1 MSLARYLP
9 ENRTARGAVLVL
21 GSLVGLLLITQVMLP
36 GSPGSSGRGTPPG
49 ILFDGAVSGLVM
61 SLTAA
66 GVVLIYRAMRIIN
79 FAQTAL
85 GVMGAN
91 LIFGLVQFTKLPF
104 PLAMLLGLGL
114 ATGAGAVAGLIML
127 RFFRA
132 SRLVLTVVSIV
143 AAGFIVSF
151 SYEILKLP
159 FLPDYSDLTAE
170 QQAGAAPI
178 QDLLPFP
185 GWHFDIGIVR
195 DFGFVH
201 VFAIE
206 AVVLCL
212 LALMA
217 FFRYTRSGV
226 AVRALAENPE
236 RASLLGIGVGGLTII
251 TWAMAGF
258 LSGVSTSVTGMLT
271 VPGAAGG
278 FAPSLLLV
286 AFAAAVIGRMES
298 IPVSVVAA
306 VFIATFN
313 RSFTWSFPGDRGLV
327 PVFLFL
333 MLGTALLLQRKT
345 ISRAESASVGWA
357 ATEEQRAIPKVLAGI
372 GSVRAARYGLYAA
385 GLVAIVVL
393 PFMGS
398 TAVVNLAGVIALSA
412 VVVVSIVVLT
422 GWGGQVSLGQW
433 AFAAVGAVVAGALTA
448 TAGLSFWLAVPIAA
462 AVSGCVAV
470 LVGLPALRIKG
481 LFLLVITMSFAFAVE
496 SALFQ
501 DRYFG
506 WLLPDQTIERPSLF
520 FFDFVDETSMYFL
533 CVATLVLAMVVVGNL
548 RRSRTGRILIALRE
562 NDASVQSFGVPILR
576 TKLIA
581 FAISGALAGMAGA
594 VYVHQQQGLNVE
606 AFTSQKSIDAF
617 VTAVFGGVGSV
628 SGALLGASYFALV
641 RYFFTSAL
649 FLAVVVSGG
658 ALYIMVAF
666 PGGLISL
673 LNAARD
679 SMLRVIAQR
688 RQIVVPSLFADYDA
702 EALERRLIP
711 LAEADSGAGLNAL
724 KPDQRYVLGSGLYK
738 GRERAA
744 GRSSAPLGTRP
755 EAAVPTA
762 TKGLG

>member
-1 MSLARYLP
+1 MNLRRHLP
-9 ENRTARGAVLVL
+9 ENATARSALLGAI
-21 GSLVGLLLITQVMLP
+21 SFAALLLVTQVVLP
-36 GSPGSSGRGTPPG
+36 GSPGTAGRGTPPG
-49 ILFDGAVSGLVM
+49 ILFDGVVSGLVI

-66 GVVLIYRAMRIIN
+66 GVVLVYRAMRILN

-91 LIFGLVQFTKLPF
+91 LIFGLVQFTEVPF
-104 PLAMLLGLGL
+104 PISMALGL
-114 ATGAGAVAGLIML
+114 ALATAIGAGAGLVTL

-151 SYEILKLP
+151 SYEIYKLP
-159 FLPDYSDLTAE
+159 FFPDYDSLTAE
-170 QQAGAAPI
+170 QQTGSAPI
-178 QDLLPFP
+178 QEMLPFP
-185 GWHFDIGIVR
+185 GWHFDVGIVR

-206 AVVLCL
+206 AAVICL
-212 LALMA
+212 LGLMA
-217 FFRYTRSGV
+217 FFRYTRAGV

-251 TWAMAGF
+251 TWAIAGF
-258 LSGVSTSVTGMLT
+258 LSGVSTSLNGMLT
-271 VPGAAGG
+271 VPAAAGG

-298 IPVSVVAA
+298 IPVTVMAA
-306 VFIATFN
+306 VGIATLN
-313 RSFTWSFPGDRGLV
+313 RAFTWSYPGDRGLV
-327 PVFLFL
+327 PVILFFV
-333 MLGTALLLQRKT
+333 LGAALLVQRSS
-345 ISRAESASVGWA
+345 ISRAESSAVGWA
-357 ATEEQRAIPKVLAGI
+357 ATEEQRAIPKVLADLGA
-372 GSVRAARYGLYAA
+372 VRGVRYGLYLL
-385 GLVAIVVL
+385 GLIAVTVV
-393 PFMGS
+393 PFVGS
-398 TAVVNLAGVIALSA
+398 TGVVNLSSVIALSA

-448 TAGLSFWLAVPIAA
+448 TAGLSFWLAVPAAA
-462 AVSGCVAV
+462 AVSGAVAIA
-470 LVGLPALRIKG
+470 VGLPALRIKG
-481 LFLLVITMSFAFAVE
+481 LFLLVITMSFAFAIE

-506 WLLPDQTIERPSLF
+506 WLLPDSAIERPSLF

-533 CVATLVLAMVVVGNL
+533 CVATLVLSIVIVGNL

-562 NDASVQSFGVPILR
+562 NDANVQSFGVAVLR
-576 TKLIA
+576 TKLVA

-594 VYVHQQQGLNVE
+594 VFVHQQQGLNVQS
-606 AFTSQKSIDAF
+606 FTSQKSIDAF

-628 SGALLGASYFALV
+628 AGALLGATYFALV
-641 RYFFTSAL
+641 RYFFSSAL

-658 ALYIMVAF
+658 ALYILIAF

-679 SMLRVIAQR
+679 SVLRVIAQR
-688 RQIVVPSLFADYDA
+688 RQIPVPSLFADYDA

-711 LAEADSGAGLNAL
+711 LAEPDTGAGLGAL
-724 KPDQRYVLGSGLYK
+724 PPGEGYVLGSALYR
-738 GRERAA
+738 GRGRRLAPSSPASREA
-744 GRSSAPLGTRP
+744 G
-755 EAAVPTA
+755 
-762 TKGLG
+762 

>member
-1 MSLARYLP
+1 MRLDRFLPRNPLARAGVV
-9 ENRTARGAVLVL
+9 TAT
-21 GSLVGLLLITQVMLP
+21 SLLGLLLVTQVVFP
-36 GSPGSSGRGTPPG
+36 GSPGAAGRGTPPG
-49 ILFDGAVSGLVM
+49 ILFDGMVNGLVI
-61 SLTAA
+61 SLTSA

-79 FAQTAL
+79 FAQTSL
-85 GVMGAN
+85 GVIGAN
-91 LIFGLVQFTKLPF
+91 LIFGFVQFTSLPF
-104 PLAMLLGLGL
+104 PIAMALGL
-114 ATGAGAVAGLIML
+114 ALATTVGALAGLVTL

-151 SYEILKLP
+151 SYEVYKLP
-159 FLPDYSDLTAE
+159 FFPDYNDLTAAQRTGSE
-170 QQAGAAPI
+170 PI
-178 QDLLPFP
+178 QSMLPFP

-195 DFGFVH
+195 GFGFVH

-206 AVVLCL
+206 AAVLCL
-212 LALMA
+212 LGLMA
-217 FFRYTRSGV
+217 FFKYTRAGV

-236 RASLLGIGVGGLTII
+236 RASLLGIGVGGLTI
-251 TWAMAGF
+251 TVWAMAGF
-258 LSGVSTSVTGMLT
+258 LSGVSTSVTGMLS

-278 FAPSLLLV
+278 FSPSLLLV

-298 IPVSVVAA
+298 IPVTVLASVGIA
-306 VFIATFN
+306 VFN
-313 RSFTWSFPGDRGLV
+313 RAFTWSYPGDRGLV
-327 PVFLFL
+327 PVFLFGIL
-333 MLGTALLLQRKT
+333 TVGLLLQRKS

-357 ATEEQRAIPKVLAGI
+357 ATEEQRAIPKVLSSLSI
-372 GSVRAARYGLYAA
+372 VRGVRYAIYAA
-385 GLVAIVVL
+385 GLVATMVL
-393 PFMGS
+393 PFVGS
-398 TAVVNLAGVIALSA
+398 TSVVNLAGVIALSA
-412 VVVVSIVVLT
+412 VVVISIIVLT

-433 AFAAVGAVVAGALTA
+433 GFAAVGAVVGGALTA
-448 TAGLSFWLAVPIAA
+448 TTGITFWLAVPVA
-462 AVSGCVAV
+462 AVVAGAVAV

-506 WLLPDQTIERPSLF
+506 WLLPDKPIERPTFF

-533 CVATLVLAMVVVGNL
+533 CIATLVLAMAVVANL

-562 NDASVQSFGVPILR
+562 NEANVQSFGVPILR

-581 FAISGALAGMAGA
+581 FAISGALSGMAGA
-594 VYVHQQQGLNVE
+594 VYVHQQQGLNVQ

-628 SGALLGASYFALV
+628 SGALLGTMYFALV

-658 ALYIMVAF
+658 ALYLMVAF

-673 LNAARD
+673 LNGARD
-679 SMLRVIAQR
+679 SVLRVIAQR

-702 EALERRLIP
+702 DALERRLIP
-711 LAEADSGAGLNAL
+711 LAPADGGAGLSAL
-724 KPDQRYVLGSGLYK
+724 APDQRYVLGSGLYN
-738 GRERAA
+738 GHRHDDANGDHDA
-744 GRSSAPLGTRP
+744 SAPAP
-755 EAAVPTA
+755 EVRA
-762 TKGLG
+762 

>member
-1 MSLARYLP
+1 MKLSRYLP
-9 ENRTARGAVLVL
+9 TNPVARSAVVGFGALA
-21 GSLVGLLLITQVMLP
+21 GLLLVTQVLLP
-36 GSPGSSGRGTPPG
+36 GSPGSGGRGTPPG
-49 ILFDGAVSGLVM
+49 ILFDGMVSGLVV

-66 GVVLIYRAMRIIN
+66 GVVLIYRAMRILN
-79 FAQTAL
+79 FAQTSL
-85 GVMGAN
+85 GVIGAN

-104 PLAMLLGLGL
+104 PLAMLLGLTVAAGV
-114 ATGAGAVAGLIML
+114 GALAGLVTL

-132 SRLVLTVVSIV
+132 SRLVFTVVSIV

-151 SYEILKLP
+151 SYEVYKLP
-159 FLPDYSDLTAE
+159 FFPDYNDLTAE
-170 QQAGAAPI
+170 QQTGSAPI

-195 DFGFVH
+195 NFGFVH

-206 AVVLCL
+206 AAVVCL
-212 LALMA
+212 LGLMA
-217 FFRYTRSGV
+217 FFKYTRAGV

-236 RASLLGIGVGGLTII
+236 RASLLGIGVGGLTIS
-251 TWAMAGF
+251 TWAIAGV
-258 LSGVSTSVTGMLT
+258 LSGVSTSVNGMLT
-271 VPGAAGG
+271 VPAAAGG

-298 IPVSVVAA
+298 IPVAVAA
-306 VFIATFN
+306 SVFIATFN
-313 RSFTWSFPGDRGLV
+313 RSFTWSYPGDRGLV
-327 PVFLFL
+327 PVILFFI
-333 MLGTALLLQRKT
+333 LGAALLLQRTT
-345 ISRAESASVGWA
+345 ISRAESGSVGWA
-357 ATEEQRAIPKVLAGI
+357 ATEEQRSVPKVLASLGP
-372 GSVRAARYGLYAA
+372 VRGARYAIYSA
-385 GLVAIVVL
+385 GLVGIVVL
-393 PFMGS
+393 PFVGS
-398 TAVVNLAGVIALSA
+398 TGVVNLAGVIALSA

-448 TAGLSFWLAVPIAA
+448 TAGLSFWLAVPVAA
-462 AVSGCVAV
+462 AVSGGVAV
-470 LVGLPALRIKG
+470 LVGLPALRVKG

-496 SALFQ
+496 SVLFQ

-506 WLLPDQTIERPSLF
+506 WLLPDEAIERPSLF
-520 FFDFVDETSMYFL
+520 FLDFVDETSMYFL
-533 CVATLVLAMVVVGNL
+533 CVATLVFAMVIVGNL

-562 NDASVQSFGVPILR
+562 NDANVQSFGVAVLR
-576 TKLIA
+576 TKLVA

-594 VYVHQQQGLNVE
+594 VYVHQQQGLNVQS
-606 AFTSQKSIDAF
+606 FTSQKSIDAF

-628 SGALLGASYFALV
+628 SGALLGAAYFAFV

-679 SMLRVIAQR
+679 SVLRVIAQR

-702 EALERRLIP
+702 DALERRLIP
-711 LAEADSGAGLNAL
+711 LAEPDSSAGLSAL
-724 KPDQRYVLGSGLYK
+724 KPGEGFVLRSILYK
-738 GRERAA
+738 RRGHRL
-744 GRSSAPLGTRP
+744 PVT
-755 EAAVPTA
+755 PTA
-762 TKGLG
+762 GKGLG